1 MRTTALRLVA
11 AASLALA
18 VTACGG
24 GGFEEKKDSG
34 GPTSAEGKAELR
46 VLIGSSGDAET
57 NAVNAAVDAWEEE
70 SGNTAVVTNSADL
83 TTDLSKTFASNDP
96 YDVMYIDAGRFATYA
111 DTGALYPYG
120 DDYENVDD
128 IYQTL
133 RDTFTYDGDFY
144 CAPKDFSTLALVI
157 NDTMWA
163 EAGLTEADYPKTWD
177 DLAAVAGKLTKGDR
191 PGLVTAPSRDRLGAF
206 MLEAGGWIVNE
217 DATEAIADS
226 AENAEALGYVQE
238 LLNAGS
244 LAFFADVDAGWGGE
258 AFGKQSTAMTIE
270 GNWVKGAMSA
280 DFPDVDYTVVE
291 LPEGPAGQGTML
303 FSTCWG
309 VAAKS
314 DAQEQAID
322 LIESLTS
329 PEQQLANADAFGVMP
344 ALESVREDY
353 AAKYPEDA
361 AFIAGAEYGTGP
373 VSLPDFEPVLAD
385 FDSELAGLAKG
396 DPQAILDALNKN
408 ASAAL
413 SG

>member
-11 AASLALA
+11 VASLALA
-18 VTACGG
+18 ATACGG

-128 IYQTL
+128 VYQTL

-157 NDTMWA
+157 NNTMWA
-163 EAGLTEADYPKTWD
+163 EAGLTEADYPKTWE

-217 DATEAIADS
+217 DATEATADS

-238 LLNAGS
+238 LLNSGS

-396 DPQAILDALNKN
+396 DPQAILDALQKN

>member
-18 VTACGG
+18 ATACGG